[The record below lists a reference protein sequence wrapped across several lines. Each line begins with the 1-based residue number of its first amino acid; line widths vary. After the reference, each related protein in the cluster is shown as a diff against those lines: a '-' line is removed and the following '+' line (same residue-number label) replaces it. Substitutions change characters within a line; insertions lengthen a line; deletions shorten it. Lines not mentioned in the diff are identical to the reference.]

1 MFRDTVITNAV
12 LDGWA
17 VTGIGELSQD
27 ELDGGVKILNAVRD
41 KAKLS
46 PNLAT
51 FTPDHLQAL
60 YVKGAA
66 WRRLGPPSESLRRTP
81 RGVGWWCGGGHCGGP
96 SCTLGR
102 RVAHRLARELS
113 KTRAKLEPSRKKWR

>member
-1 MFRDTVITNAV
+1 MPAIFRDTVITDAV

-81 RGVGWWCGGGHCGGP
+81 RGVGWWCGGGGI
-96 SCTLGR
+96 
-102 RVAHRLARELS
+102 VAAHRAPLAEGWHTGWPENCPKPGLN
-113 KTRAKLEPSRKKWR
+113 

>member
-1 MFRDTVITNAV
+1 MPAIFRDTTITDAV

-17 VTGIGELSQD
+17 VTGIGELSQN

-60 YVKGAA
+60 YVKGSLA
-66 WRRLGPPSESLRRTP
+66 PPRPAIRIPAPHASWG
-81 RGVGWWCGGGHCGGP
+81 GVVVWGGALWPPIVHPWPKGGTQAGQRIVQNP
-96 SCTLGR
+96 G
-102 RVAHRLARELS
+102 
-113 KTRAKLEPSRKKWR
+113 

>member
-1 MFRDTVITNAV
+1 MPAIFRDTTITDAV

-17 VTGIGELSQD
+17 VTGIGELSQN

-60 YVKGAA
+60 YVKGSLA
-66 WRRLGPPSESLRRTP
+66 PPRPAIRIPAPHASWG
-81 RGVGWWCGGGHCGGP
+81 GVVVWGGGI
-96 SCTLGR
+96 
-102 RVAHRLARELS
+102 VAAHRAPLAEGWHTGWPENCPKPGLN
-113 KTRAKLEPSRKKWR
+113 